1 MIHLPIISEKLHET
15 SSCGSLSFNTSL
27 DYVPALLIPKFQ
39 VDRMYPYIQADVFRQ
54 GSTKFRFKPN
64 DWDSNKRYKKCQ
76 DLSTITNRNN
86 LSFLYF
92 NILNNKDNL
101 LRYTEVKDNLFN
113 ILNTFNYSVANSK
126 KISLKL
132 TYYGANDMVDKFS
145 KNDLNTIRNF
155 EHRVRSTGIKTK
167 WLIDNGFVAID
178 DENIDICY
186 ITMIKKDYV
195 EEFILLRLLGLPIDK
210 SKIQIWYNSEN
221 ALLNPMLKKVLTK
234 FTSVA
239 KKSEFEIVS
248 KENLNCLINSFK
260 VPKFATISQVKEFD
274 QVLTANVIKELYQFD
289 QEVPELKLELDNS
302 PINTVKLKG
311 IRIPKPKVVIPEL
324 VD

>member
-1 MIHLPIISEKLHET
+1 
-15 SSCGSLSFNTSL
+15 
-27 DYVPALLIPKFQ
+27 
-39 VDRMYPYIQADVFRQ
+39 
-54 GSTKFRFKPN
+54 
-64 DWDSNKRYKKCQ
+64 
-76 DLSTITNRNN
+76 
-86 LSFLYF
+86 
-92 NILNNKDNL
+92 
-101 LRYTEVKDNLFN
+101 
-113 ILNTFNYSVANSK
+113 
-126 KISLKL
+126 
-132 TYYGANDMVDKFS
+132 
-145 KNDLNTIRNF
+145 
-155 EHRVRSTGIKTK
+155 
-167 WLIDNGFVAID
+167 
-178 DENIDICY
+178 
-186 ITMIKKDYV
+186 MIKKDYI

-234 FTSVA
+234 FTAVA